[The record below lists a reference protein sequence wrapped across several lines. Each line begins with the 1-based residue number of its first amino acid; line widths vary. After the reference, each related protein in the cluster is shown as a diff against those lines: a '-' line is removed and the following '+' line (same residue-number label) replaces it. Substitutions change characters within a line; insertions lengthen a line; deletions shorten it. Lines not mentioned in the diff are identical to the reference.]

1 MPILEEAITRNNRLG
16 PRSKFLIIVFFI
28 LNAAFLPPPL
38 LWINFLSIF
47 YFFKVLNSKSFFTL
61 IGFILLLSMFSVI
74 HFYNGVHTE
83 SYINSSLIYILVA
96 YTTLAVRQYLLNN
109 PIKFDQFYREM
120 VKYNF
125 ILFTVGLIL
134 FYFEIPSK
142 IFVVY
147 SYGGDE
153 LPRMRGLM
161 YEPSY
166 YAFFLTPWI
175 AYALFKN
182 IQRKGSKSELTY
194 FIFLIIPFV
203 STASI
208 GVLSALLLSLIIVG
222 ALRSISYLKL
232 NRKIVFFTTTFVF
245 ILTILILSYPQAILS
260 RAGSILSGEDGSANQ
275 RTIQSLDVSYQI
287 MKEKSTL
294 FGIGSGQIKITG
306 KDIFNNYFNYQE
318 YNVPRIPNAV
328 GETMTTFGFVG
339 LAIRL
344 IIELFIFVRFKV
356 YNNNYLLTVFL
367 FLFIY
372 QFTGSFITSTI
383 EYVFWALI
391 TTPVFREFNSGFKKI

>member
-1 MPILEEAITRNNRLG
+1 
-16 PRSKFLIIVFFI
+16 
-28 LNAAFLPPPL
+28 
-38 LWINFLSIF
+38 
-47 YFFKVLNSKSFFTL
+47 
-61 IGFILLLSMFSVI
+61 
-74 HFYNGVHTE
+74 
-83 SYINSSLIYILVA
+83 
-96 YTTLAVRQYLLNN
+96 
-109 PIKFDQFYREM
+109 
-120 VKYNF
+120 
-125 ILFTVGLIL
+125 
-134 FYFEIPSK
+134 
-142 IFVVY
+142 
-147 SYGGDE
+147 
-153 LPRMRGLM
+153 
-161 YEPSY
+161 
-166 YAFFLTPWI
+166 
-175 AYALFKN
+175 
-182 IQRKGSKSELTY
+182 
-194 FIFLIIPFV
+194 
-203 STASI
+203 
-208 GVLSALLLSLIIVG
+208 
-222 ALRSISYLKL
+222 
-232 NRKIVFFTTTFVF
+232 
-245 ILTILILSYPQAILS
+245 
-260 RAGSILSGEDGSANQ
+260 
-275 RTIQSLDVSYQI
+275 

>member
-134 FYFEIPSK
+134 FYFEIN
-142 IFVVY
+142 F
-147 SYGGDE
+147 
-153 LPRMRGLM
+153 
-161 YEPSY
+161 
-166 YAFFLTPWI
+166 
-175 AYALFKN
+175 
-182 IQRKGSKSELTY
+182 
-194 FIFLIIPFV
+194 
-203 STASI
+203 
-208 GVLSALLLSLIIVG
+208 
-222 ALRSISYLKL
+222 
-232 NRKIVFFTTTFVF
+232 
-245 ILTILILSYPQAILS
+245 
-260 RAGSILSGEDGSANQ
+260 
-275 RTIQSLDVSYQI
+275 
-287 MKEKSTL
+287 
-294 FGIGSGQIKITG
+294 
-306 KDIFNNYFNYQE
+306 
-318 YNVPRIPNAV
+318 
-328 GETMTTFGFVG
+328 
-339 LAIRL
+339 
-344 IIELFIFVRFKV
+344 
-356 YNNNYLLTVFL
+356 
-367 FLFIY
+367 
-372 QFTGSFITSTI
+372 
-383 EYVFWALI
+383 
-391 TTPVFREFNSGFKKI
+391 